1 MRARSAPCVEKKQQ
15 KILENC
21 NCENVQIN
29 ENNSCTS
36 ILVHVEAKIIRSY
49 NILHKSGRPVFVYRP
64 SLQEGFLTGLLL
76 RNPGGVGVG
85 IRSNFHDGRSSALM
99 RPDVQPEL
107 QPAVQLAQSTRQRRQ
122 STSRCFVHIPGY
134 AWRCCK

>member
-1 MRARSAPCVEKKQQ
+1 MGREVFALNHASAQRALCKKRK

-36 ILVHVEAKIIRSY
+36 ILVHVEAKIIGSY
-49 NILHKSGRPVFVYRP
+49 DILHKSGRPVFVYRP
-64 SLQEGFLTGLLL
+64 SLQDGFLTGLLL

-85 IRSNFHDGRSSALM
+85 IRPL
-99 RPDVQPEL
+99 
-107 QPAVQLAQSTRQRRQ
+107 
-122 STSRCFVHIPGY
+122 
-134 AWRCCK
+134 